1 MPKFKITVWEES
13 VVTYQVEA
21 NDENAARDMINK
33 NILRY
38 EYMKIN
44 EEVKDWNIED
54 IEEIEITPP
63 YPTCPPRQF
72 IPGYDD

>member
-1 MPKFKITVWEES
+1 MTNDPIPTKQRIKQFKITVWEES
-13 VVTYQVEA
+13 VITYLVEA
-21 NDENAARDMINK
+21 KDEDAARDMINK

-54 IEEIEITPP
+54 IEE
-63 YPTCPPRQF
+63 
-72 IPGYDD
+72 YD

>member
-1 MPKFKITVWEES
+1 MMTKYKVIVWEES

-21 NDENAARDMINK
+21 NDEDAARDMINK

-38 EYMKIN
+38 EYMKIA

-54 IEEIEITPP
+54 IEEVEDETN
-63 YPTCPPRQF
+63 
-72 IPGYDD
+72 

>member
-21 NDENAARDMINK
+21 NDEDAARDMINK

-54 IEEIEITPP
+54 IEEIE
-63 YPTCPPRQF
+63 
-72 IPGYDD
+72 